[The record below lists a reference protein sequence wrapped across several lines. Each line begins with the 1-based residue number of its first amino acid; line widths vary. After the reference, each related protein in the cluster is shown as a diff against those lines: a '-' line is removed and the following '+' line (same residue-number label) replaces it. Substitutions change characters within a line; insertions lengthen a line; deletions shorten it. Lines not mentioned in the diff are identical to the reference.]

1 MDTNHSR
8 LSTVLQVSDGTATF
22 RTINARVR
30 RRRNPVALWYRRD
43 ERTVLGLAGVVAFFA
58 FWQIGSFSG
67 WIDPFFFSSPAD
79 VFAAGVDE
87 VKLPRFW
94 NDVKVSTME
103 ITIGTLAACVLG
115 IPLGIIIG
123 WYRRVS
129 FTFDPWLNFFNAL
142 PRIALIPLVVLWF
155 GLGLEMKAFIVFLG
169 GFFSII
175 VPTVQGVR
183 TVDRQLLEVARSFR
197 ASSIRLF
204 TSLVIPAT
212 VPFIITGIRL
222 AIGRVLI
229 GVILAE
235 LYAQTNGLGVM
246 IGKSADALRSDRLL
260 FGVLLFTLMG
270 IILTE
275 GVGYLERYFQRWRPS
290 FEVEE

>member
-1 MDTNHSR
+1 MLRVNDR
-8 LSTVLQVSDGTATF
+8 TASF
-22 RTINARVR
+22 RTIHPRVR
-30 RRRNPVALWYRRD
+30 RRRNPLARWYRRN
-43 ERTVLGLAGVVAFFA
+43 ERPALGVAGVLSFFG
-58 FWQIGSFSG
+58 FWQIGAAIG

-79 VFAAGVDE
+79 VLVAGVDE
-87 VKLPRFW
+87 VRLPRFW
-94 NDVKVSTME
+94 NDVRVSTIE
-103 ITIGTLAACVLG
+103 IAVGTFAACVLA
-115 IPLGIIIG
+115 IPLGISIG

-175 VPTVQGVR
+175 LPTVQGVR

-197 ASSIRLF
+197 ASSVRLF

-212 VPFIITGIRL
+212 VPFIVTGIRL

-246 IGKSADALRSDRLL
+246 ISKSADALRSDRLL

-270 IILTE
+270 IIATE